1 MEKEA
6 SYLDEQAKLYQKT
19 IDFWTGRIEK
29 LVIIKD
35 ELSDEEEDS
44 PSNLE
49 IDDALAEAL
58 IRLDYEK
65 YYVAVFERRL
75 RVFLK
80 KKKQGQ

>member
-58 IRLDYEK
+58 IRLDYEM